1 MLAVGSMTT
10 LASTPEHSL
19 PDGVLAQFSIP
30 DMARWRG
37 PQSQMPPLRLWHDP
51 AMKAFRA
58 RFATESRRRFLDP
71 LRQVTGI
78 DGSSLVDLTSGRL
91 TLAWLPNTGAPGD
104 ASRSTSAFLLLLD
117 LGANTNAFDRLT
129 RAFADDAIARAPAST
144 VTTSVVRDVTFLSRR
159 IRASDWQAVFD
170 QAFPSPA
177 DTPRSTNSSQAS
189 TELVH
194 FGRIGSLGVATTLRS
209 DLGPVVDRLRQPPA
223 PAADR
228 SRSTGRD
235 LLFEGTVE
243 RAGLERL
250 MHLPAAETTA
260 DLSTL
265 SPLNRLK
272 VALGLSGLQ
281 RARISADAWTNGWA
295 LDVAL
300 DVPKPLR
307 RGLLALLDP
316 QPLDAGPPPFIPSNT
331 LQFTRVRLSASNAW
345 SQLERTLGDI
355 DPAVLGVFQLFTG
368 YAGRTEDADF
378 DFHSR
383 VVQLLGD
390 DLILASGGIGGPPTP
405 GGATSNLPAGL
416 LLLGSPRAPELA
428 AGLRTVAAPSFLATF
443 FPPDTPEPTRTQREV
458 HGQVVTTVALPPMP
472 WMDGRTGTLSIASSK
487 GYSAVATEPAWME
500 LFLATNM
507 TTGSLHQ
514 RPGFLNAMAAAGG
527 PGTGLVLYHDEQTA
541 ARNFFGATR
550 GNPAFLD
557 SLLQWIAFSDTATR
571 LVSGVAAW
579 LDFTALPAFETV
591 AGHFGPCV
599 QCGRVDETGFVL
611 RAVRLETSKP

>member
-1 MLAVGSMTT
+1 MTT

-19 PDGVLAQFSIP
+19 PDGVLARFSIP

-368 YAGRTEDADF
+368 YAGRT
-378 DFHSR
+378 
-383 VVQLLGD
+383 
-390 DLILASGGIGGPPTP
+390 
-405 GGATSNLPAGL
+405 
-416 LLLGSPRAPELA
+416 
-428 AGLRTVAAPSFLATF
+428 
-443 FPPDTPEPTRTQREV
+443 
-458 HGQVVTTVALPPMP
+458 
-472 WMDGRTGTLSIASSK
+472 
-487 GYSAVATEPAWME
+487 
-500 LFLATNM
+500 
-507 TTGSLHQ
+507 
-514 RPGFLNAMAAAGG
+514 
-527 PGTGLVLYHDEQTA
+527 
-541 ARNFFGATR
+541 
-550 GNPAFLD
+550 
-557 SLLQWIAFSDTATR
+557 
-571 LVSGVAAW
+571 
-579 LDFTALPAFETV
+579 
-591 AGHFGPCV
+591 
-599 QCGRVDETGFVL
+599 
-611 RAVRLETSKP
+611 